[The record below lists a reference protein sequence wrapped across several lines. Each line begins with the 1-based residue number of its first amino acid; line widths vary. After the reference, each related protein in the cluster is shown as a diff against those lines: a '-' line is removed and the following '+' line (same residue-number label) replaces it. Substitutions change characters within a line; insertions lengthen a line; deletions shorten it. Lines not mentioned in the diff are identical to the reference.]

1 MIGGNIENQDLTPL
15 VSQGEWF
22 SMLEDQAYPAH
33 PMFSKFFYGP
43 LDPHRDSSFKRSVL
57 GHLAKACDRS
67 GIQWACFL
75 TNDGVKLLEVQSIQQ
90 ALSAADALIVCKHA
104 WNLHLPGK
112 ECPAEFGSQSDNSHL
127 MGRCRKVI
135 SL

>member
-1 MIGGNIENQDLTPL
+1 
-15 VSQGEWF
+15 
-22 SMLEDQAYPAH
+22 MLEDQAYPAH
-33 PMFSKFFYGP
+33 PLFSKFFYGP
-43 LDPHRDSSFKRSVL
+43 PDPHRDSSFKRSVGPSCKGL
-57 GHLAKACDRS
+57 CPFW
-67 GIQWACFL
+67 IQWACFL
-75 TNDGVKLLEVQSIQQ
+75 TNDGVKLLEVQSIQK
-90 ALSAADALIVCKHA
+90 ALSAADTLIVCKHA

>member
-1 MIGGNIENQDLTPL
+1 MGL
-15 VSQGEWF
+15 
-22 SMLEDQAYPAH
+22 
-33 PMFSKFFYGP
+33 
-43 LDPHRDSSFKRSVL
+43 
-57 GHLAKACDRS
+57 
-67 GIQWACFL
+67 FL

-90 ALSAADALIVCKHA
+90 ALSAADTLIVCKHA

-112 ECPAEFGSQSDNSHL
+112 ECPAEFGSQSENSHL

>member
-1 MIGGNIENQDLTPL
+1 
-15 VSQGEWF
+15 
-22 SMLEDQAYPAH
+22 MLEDQAYPAH
-33 PMFSKFFYGP
+33 PLFSKFFMDLLIHIATPHSRGV
-43 LDPHRDSSFKRSVL
+43 LD
-57 GHLAKACDRS
+57 HLARACVRS

-75 TNDGVKLLEVQSIQQ
+75 TNDGVKLLEVQSIQK

-112 ECPAEFGSQSDNSHL
+112 ECPAELGSQFDNSHL
-127 MGRCRKVI
+127 IGRYRKVI